1 MLYSEQIN
9 KGHTSFIWDLNR
21 ESANIRKHGIDFIT
35 ASKAFK
41 DPERKIYI
49 DSKHSLKEERLF
61 CIGRVAKRII
71 TVRFTYRDDKIRIFG
86 AGCWRKGKVYYEKK
100 D

>member
-1 MLYSEQIN
+1 MLYSKQMGE
-9 KGHTSFIWDLNR
+9 GHKSFVWDSAR
-21 ESANIRKHGIDFIT
+21 ELVNIHKHGIDFDT

-41 DPERKIYI
+41 DPKRKIYV

-61 CIGRVAKRII
+61 CIGKVGNKIV

-86 AGCWRKGKVYYEKK
+86 AGCWRKGRIYYEKK